1 MNKIYKVVWNKARN
15 CYVVASEFA
24 KNHQTGSSRIK
35 AASVAAV
42 MAATMLTI
50 GTGVIYAAD
59 VAVSDRGE
67 KDLYNKETI
76 LYDNTTDRTTGL
88 NDPNLKHVNPNYSGN
103 GHTDECGELTYN
115 TTLTIGD
122 INKVVDRLVKNDNVL
137 YDQDI
142 KNVTMED
149 GTISLMRNN
158 ENQVENS
165 IVLTGNDGTNGQD
178 TSVTVKVGD
187 KFSTFQTGSVVTAKT
202 DANGKATGLT
212 INGTPYDIKDTTY
225 SAGDNVTID
234 NNDNNKISVDLSE
247 YAKSDDV
254 AVVYQDNDKN
264 KSLHSTNAGTVGSSS
279 IALGKEATTGMRSVA
294 LGDQTKATGEHSTA
308 IGVEAEATALDS
320 IAIGGGTKATGGDSI
335 AIGNDT
341 TANSQYSVAIGDDI
355 HSTGYSAT
363 AVGQQA
369 HATGNSSTALGAMT
383 NVDGDWNYQH
393 PGEWRNS
400 GTMSTA
406 IGYGSG
412 SWGDYSTA
420 IGGGYATAEGKFAT
434 AIGTSSQATAENAVA
449 LGGAAKANVYGGV
462 ALGTSS
468 VADRAAGEK
477 GAFAPT
483 QINEIAQSTW
493 ISTQGAVSVG
503 DTEKNITRQITH
515 VAAGSEDTD
524 AVNVAQLKQVNSKAD
539 SATETANK
547 GWNLTTAHGGTTTVK
562 PGDTVDFSPEDTNLT
577 VTNEGTNVKIG
588 LNQDLHLTSAT
599 FGDTIINANGLTIGH
614 GTAGLE
620 FSQNKVSVGGQ
631 QIHDVADGEAD
642 MDAVNMRQLNK
653 QTAASKTT
661 VSDGTNTT
669 VTSTAAEDGHTDYKV
684 NLNKDLTGIESMT
697 NGSSSIRMGNGGT
710 VTINNRVTID
720 QSGKISGVAA
730 GRIAADS
737 TDAING
743 SQLKDVESVANKGW
757 NLSTNGN
764 EKATQVKPGDTV
776 DFSGDDNISVANDGT
791 KVTMTLKKDLTGLN
805 SAKFGDTTINTDGL
819 TVGSGTSV
827 LAFSTKRVS
836 VGGQQIHDVADGE
849 ADMDAVN
856 MRQLNKQTAASKTT
870 VSDGTNTTVTST
882 AAEDGH
888 TDYKVNLNKDLTGI
902 ESMTNGSSSIRMGN
916 GGTVTINNKV
926 TIDQSGGV

>member
-67 KDLYNKETI
+67 KDTYHKETI
-76 LYDNTTDRTTGL
+76 LYDNTTDKTTGL
-88 NDPNLKHVNPNYSGN
+88 NDPNLKHYNPSYEYN
-103 GHTDECGELTYN
+103 GHTDKCGELTYN

-122 INKVVDRLVKNDNVL
+122 INKVVDRLVENDNVL

-142 KNVTMED
+142 KNVTMEN
-149 GTISLMRNN
+149 GSISLIRNDGSPVTDN
-158 ENQVENS
+158 
-165 IVLTGNDGTNGQD
+165 IALTGNDGTNGQD

-187 KFSTFQTGSVVTAKT
+187 KSQTFQTGSVVKAKT
-202 DANGKATGLT
+202 DTSGKATGLI
-212 INGTPYDIKDTTY
+212 INGESYDIKAGKTYKPGENVTIADDGTISATDTTY
-225 SAGDNVTID
+225 SAGKNVKID
-234 NNDNNKISVDLSE
+234 DKNKISVDLSE
-247 YAKSDDV
+247 YAKSDDI

-279 IALGKEATTGMRSVA
+279 ITLGKEATTGMRSVA

-434 AIGTSSQATAENAVA
+434 AIGTSSQATAENTVALGGAAEAKGQFATAIGTSSQATAENAVA

-588 LNQDLHLTSAT
+588 LN
-599 FGDTIINANGLTIGH
+599 
-614 GTAGLE
+614 
-620 FSQNKVSVGGQ
+620 
-631 QIHDVADGEAD
+631 
-642 MDAVNMRQLNK
+642 
-653 QTAASKTT
+653 
-661 VSDGTNTT
+661 
-669 VTSTAAEDGHTDYKV
+669 
-684 NLNKDLTGIESMT
+684 KDLTG
-697 NGSSSIRMGNGGT
+697 
-710 VTINNRVTID
+710 
-720 QSGKISGVAA
+720 
-730 GRIAADS
+730 
-737 TDAING
+737 
-743 SQLKDVESVANKGW
+743 SVK
-757 NLSTNGN
+757 
-764 EKATQVKPGDTV
+764 
-776 DFSGDDNISVANDGT
+776 
-791 KVTMTLKKDLTGLN
+791 
-805 SAKFGDTTINTDGL
+805 
-819 TVGSGTSV
+819 
-827 LAFSTKRVS
+827 
-836 VGGQQIHDVADGE
+836 
-849 ADMDAVN
+849 
-856 MRQLNKQTAASKTT
+856 
-870 VSDGTNTTVTST
+870 
-882 AAEDGH
+882 
-888 TDYKVNLNKDLTGI
+888 
-902 ESMTNGSSSIRMGN
+902 
-916 GGTVTINNKV
+916 
-926 TIDQSGGV
+926 

>member
-67 KDLYNKETI
+67 KDTYHKETI
-76 LYDNTTDRTTGL
+76 LYDNTTDKTTGL
-88 NDPNLKHVNPNYSGN
+88 NDPNLKHYNPSYEYN
-103 GHTDECGELTYN
+103 GHTDKCGELTYN

-122 INKVVDRLVKNDNVL
+122 INKVVDRLVENDNVL

-158 ENQVENS
+158 ENPVENS
-165 IVLTGNDGTNGQD
+165 IVLTGNDGKNGQD
-178 TSVTVKVGD
+178 TSVTVTVGNE
-187 KFSTFQTGSVVTAKT
+187 SQTFQTGSVVTAKT

-225 SAGDNVTID
+225 SAGKNVKID
-234 NNDNNKISVDLSE
+234 DKNKISVDLSE
-247 YAKSDDV
+247 YAKSDDI

-588 LNQDLHLTSAT
+588 LN
-599 FGDTIINANGLTIGH
+599 
-614 GTAGLE
+614 
-620 FSQNKVSVGGQ
+620 
-631 QIHDVADGEAD
+631 
-642 MDAVNMRQLNK
+642 
-653 QTAASKTT
+653 
-661 VSDGTNTT
+661 
-669 VTSTAAEDGHTDYKV
+669 
-684 NLNKDLTGIESMT
+684 KDLTGIESMT

-902 ESMTNGSSSIRMGN
+902 ESMTNGSSSGC
-916 GGTVTINNKV
+916 VKSFV
-926 TIDQSGGV
+926 

>member
-493 ISTQGAVSVG
+493 IST
-503 DTEKNITRQITH
+503 
-515 VAAGSEDTD
+515 
-524 AVNVAQLKQVNSKAD
+524 
-539 SATETANK
+539 
-547 GWNLTTAHGGTTTVK
+547 
-562 PGDTVDFSPEDTNLT
+562 
-577 VTNEGTNVKIG
+577 
-588 LNQDLHLTSAT
+588 
-599 FGDTIINANGLTIGH
+599 
-614 GTAGLE
+614 
-620 FSQNKVSVGGQ
+620 KV
-631 QIHDVADGEAD
+631 
-642 MDAVNMRQLNK
+642 LF
-653 QTAASKTT
+653 
-661 VSDGTNTT
+661 
-669 VTSTAAEDGHTDYKV
+669 
-684 NLNKDLTGIESMT
+684 
-697 NGSSSIRMGNGGT
+697 
-710 VTINNRVTID
+710 
-720 QSGKISGVAA
+720 
-730 GRIAADS
+730 
-737 TDAING
+737 
-743 SQLKDVESVANKGW
+743 
-757 NLSTNGN
+757 
-764 EKATQVKPGDTV
+764 P
-776 DFSGDDNISVANDGT
+776 
-791 KVTMTLKKDLTGLN
+791 
-805 SAKFGDTTINTDGL
+805 
-819 TVGSGTSV
+819 
-827 LAFSTKRVS
+827 
-836 VGGQQIHDVADGE
+836 
-849 ADMDAVN
+849 
-856 MRQLNKQTAASKTT
+856 
-870 VSDGTNTTVTST
+870 
-882 AAEDGH
+882 
-888 TDYKVNLNKDLTGI
+888 
-902 ESMTNGSSSIRMGN
+902 
-916 GGTVTINNKV
+916 
-926 TIDQSGGV
+926 